1 MKNNFTLLLYTS
13 LLCIGIDTSANSS
26 SPERNIVEQPFAWVK
41 TVDVNLFTPDDN
53 SDNKFVIYI
62 NDGILNIKYNKPF
75 ELANGEVIVF
85 NLLGQEVIRKKLEIT
100 TINQVSLSIQNTC
113 YIVKISY
120 SGKVHTQ
127 KVVPSK

>member
-26 SPERNIVEQPFAWVK
+26 SPERNIIEQPVAWVK

-53 SDNKFVIYI
+53 NDNKFVIYI

-85 NLLGQEVIRKKLEIT
+85 NLLGQEVTRKKLEIT
-100 TINQVSLSIQNTC
+100 TINQVYLSVQKTC

>member
-13 LLCIGIDTSANSS
+13 LLCIGIDTSAKSS
-26 SPERNIVEQPFAWVK
+26 SPESNIVEQPVAWVK

-75 ELANGEVIVF
+75 
-85 NLLGQEVIRKKLEIT
+85 
-100 TINQVSLSIQNTC
+100 
-113 YIVKISY
+113 
-120 SGKVHTQ
+120 
-127 KVVPSK
+127 

>member
-13 LLCIGIDTSANSS
+13 LLCIGIDTSAKSS
-26 SPERNIVEQPFAWVK
+26 SPESNIVEQPVAWVK

-85 NLLGQEVIRKKLEIT
+85 NLLGQEVTRKKLEIT

>member
-26 SPERNIVEQPFAWVK
+26 SPERNIVEQPVAWVN

>member
-13 LLCIGIDTSANSS
+13 LLCIGIDTSAKSS
-26 SPERNIVEQPFAWVK
+26 SPESNIVEQPVAWVN

-85 NLLGQEVIRKKLEIT
+85 NLLGQEVTRKKLEIT

>member
-13 LLCIGIDTSANSS
+13 LLCIGIDTSAKSS
-26 SPERNIVEQPFAWVK
+26 SPESNIVEQPVAWVK